1 MRFAAFVMVSLMLGV
16 ACSGGSPDAVQEP
29 AVDLA
34 ATVEAAVEATR
45 SAEREP
51 WTPVPTAIP
60 VSTATPLPTA
70 TPEPTATPVPTA
82 TYVPTPEPYVAAP
95 GSMERGIEELYA
107 CLQESEELR
116 AAYLVGMEQSGLSR
130 ELADS
135 FTSLL
140 LQDEELFTQMML
152 VAAEQDSKFASKLSL
167 DASTP
172 GGICDRM
179 AQIPTHG
186 LSMSDSDAEA
196 LLGEVFDCYSSDS
209 ALKELVDYHMFRMP
223 ADSPVPDDVHERLV
237 RSVMS
242 DKDFFVGI
250 LLMGARED
258 PDVDEALA
266 DMDSMLDARCR

>member
-1 MRFAAFVMVSLMLGV
+1 MRFSAFVLVSLMLGV
-16 ACSGGSPDAVQEP
+16 ACSGGASDAVKEP

-45 SAEREP
+45 SAEREIR
-51 WTPVPTAIP
+51 TPVPTAMP
-60 VSTATPLPTA
+60 VSTATLF
-70 TPEPTATPVPTA
+70 PTATPVPTA

-95 GSMERGIEELYA
+95 GSVERGIEELYA
-107 CLQESEELR
+107 CLQESEEFR
-116 AAYLVGMEQSGLSR
+116 AAYLVEMEQSGLSR

-135 FTSLL
+135 LTSLL
-140 LQDEELFTQMML
+140 LEDEELFTYIIIA
-152 VAAEQDSKFASKLSL
+152 VAEQDSKFASKLSL
-167 DASTP
+167 DASTL

-179 AQIPTHG
+179 AQVSTHG

-196 LLGEVFDCYSSDS
+196 LWGEVFDCYSSDS
-209 ALKELVDYHMFRMP
+209 VLKELVDYHMFRRP
-223 ADSPVPDDVHERLV
+223 VDFPVPDDVHERLV

-242 DKDFFVGI
+242 DKDLFVGI

-258 PDVDEALA
+258 PGVDEALA

>member
-1 MRFAAFVMVSLMLGV
+1 MAT
-16 ACSGGSPDAVQEP
+16 PEP
-29 AVDLA
+29 
-34 ATVEAAVEATR
+34 
-45 SAEREP
+45 
-51 WTPVPTAIP
+51 
-60 VSTATPLPTA
+60 TATPLPTA

-82 TYVPTPEPYVAAP
+82 TYVPTPEPYVAP
-95 GSMERGIEELYA
+95 GSIERGIEELYA
-107 CLQESEELR
+107 CLQESEEFR
-116 AAYLVGMEQSGLSR
+116 AAYLFGMEQSGLSR

-135 FTSLL
+135 FASLL
-140 LQDEELFTQMML
+140 LQDEEVFTQMML
-152 VAAEQDSKFASKLSL
+152 VATKQDSKLASMLSL
-167 DASTP
+167 EVSMP
-172 GGICDRM
+172 SRICDRM

-186 LSMSDSDAEA
+186 LSMSDSEAEA

-223 ADSPVPDDVHERLV
+223 VDSPISDDVHERLV